1 MVHKRPDS
9 MHDQNKNYFSYLLR
23 VWKDSTDGEWHATL
37 QDVVSGECH
46 HYPTLYELYVN
57 LWDLTN
63 ENVNHPERDPFLPFK
78 AQVIKKIE

>member
-1 MVHKRPDS
+1 
-9 MHDQNKNYFSYLLR
+9 MHEQNINYFSYLLR
-23 VWKDSTDGEWHATL
+23 VWKDSVDGEWHASL

-63 ENVNHPERDPFLPFK
+63 ENVNNPDRSPFEPFK
-78 AQVIKKIE
+78 AQLARKME